1 MTGGA
6 RPGARATA
14 GGLRAGGPPPG
25 YGEEVLPAVPPLG
38 ALYARAIGRSRA
50 LMMSSRPLAGGGL
63 PQVVLRVGG
72 VRADAAQ
79 LTGYQHVIGE
89 PGTDELPAG
98 YVHVLAFP
106 LAMAVMVRADFPLS
120 VLGMVHIA
128 NRVVQRRALVLV
140 EELEVRAWAEALRAH
155 PRGTQVDV
163 VVSVRV
169 GVDEVWRGTSTYL
182 AKGRHLD
189 GVVPADAHRAGTPVG
204 AGNGAASAEREASAG
219 VVGAGVSPAGAVMDV
234 PPAGVG
240 APPVGAVAARWRLA
254 ADTGRRY
261 AAVSGD
267 RNPIH
272 ISRLGARLFGFPRP
286 IAHGMYTAARA
297 LAAVRRAPGPFEWTA
312 EFAKPVLLPGD
323 VILSLTAGAG
333 GAAATDPVGGAVGT
347 ARSGTEYSLTDTRS
361 GRRHVTGTVRPI

>member
-1 MTGGA
+1 MTGA
-6 RPGARATA
+6 TRPGSRATA

-50 LMMSSRPLAGGGL
+50 LVMSSRPLAGGGL
-63 PQVVLRVGG
+63 PQVVLRADG

-79 LTGYQHVIGE
+79 LTRYQHVIGE

-106 LAMAVMVRADFPLS
+106 LAMAVMVRADFPLP

-128 NRVVQRRALVLV
+128 NRVVQRRALVLG
-140 EELEVRAWAEALRAH
+140 EELDVRAWAEALRAH

-189 GVVPADAHRAGTPVG
+189 GAAPEDAHPAGTPAGAVDGAASTAREASGGAAAAGVPPVG
-204 AGNGAASAEREASAG
+204 AGA
-219 VVGAGVSPAGAVMDV
+219 
-234 PPAGVG
+234 PPA
-240 APPVGAVAARWRLA
+240 AAVAARWRLA

-261 AAVSGD
+261 ATVSGD

-272 ISRLGARLFGFPRP
+272 ISKLGARLFGFPRP

-297 LAAVRRAPGPFEWTA
+297 LAAVRREPGPFEWTA
-312 EFAKPVLLPGD
+312 EFAKPVLLPSD

-333 GAAATDPVGGAVGT
+333 VAAAPDLAGGAAVPT
-347 ARSGTEYSLTDTRS
+347 RSGTEYSLTDTRS
-361 GRRHVTGTVRPI
+361 GRLHVTGAVRPI